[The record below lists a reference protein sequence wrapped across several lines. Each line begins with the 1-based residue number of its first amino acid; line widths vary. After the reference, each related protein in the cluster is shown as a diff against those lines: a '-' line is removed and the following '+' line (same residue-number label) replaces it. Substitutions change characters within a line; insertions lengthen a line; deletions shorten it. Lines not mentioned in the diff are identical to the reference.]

1 MLLKGKDVAYLGVLL
16 SLNQL
21 FIILSSVIESNTI
34 ILMSLAA
41 LMVGVV
47 IVEFREKAG
56 IIFYLASVLLG
67 YILTFDK
74 VEFITYISFFGL
86 YSIIKHYI
94 EIKIFNKYI
103 SYVIKLIFFNTSLFV
118 MYKMVRLFI
127 PFNMFWWMIIGA
139 QVLFFIY
146 DYAFTMFINYYIIT
160 IKPKLKR

>member
-21 FIILSSVIESNTI
+21 FIILSSVIETNTI

>member
-21 FIILSSVIESNTI
+21 FIILSSVIETNTI

-74 VEFITYISFFGL
+74 VEFITYISFL
-86 YSIIKHYI
+86 DYIVLLNII
-94 EIKIFNKYI
+94 
-103 SYVIKLIFFNTSLFV
+103 L
-118 MYKMVRLFI
+118 
-127 PFNMFWWMIIGA
+127 
-139 QVLFFIY
+139 
-146 DYAFTMFINYYIIT
+146 
-160 IKPKLKR
+160 KLKYLINIYPM